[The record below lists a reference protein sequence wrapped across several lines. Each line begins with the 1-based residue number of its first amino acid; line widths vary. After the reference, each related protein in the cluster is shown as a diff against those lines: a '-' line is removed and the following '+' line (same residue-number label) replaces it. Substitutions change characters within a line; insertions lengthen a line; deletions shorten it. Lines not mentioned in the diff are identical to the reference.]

1 MEHWR
6 EKRHDRRD
14 TASGVILRLHYLNRA
29 DGVFRMPDVDL
40 IREMRLYYVWKE
52 FDSNKGPL
60 QQNDQSTQ
68 RHGCRI
74 FPHRKYCYTS

>member
-40 IREMRLYYVWKE
+40 IREMRLYY
-52 FDSNKGPL
+52 
-60 QQNDQSTQ
+60 
-68 RHGCRI
+68 I
-74 FPHRKYCYTS
+74 